1 MNCPATQKLET
12 ATLGGGCFWCLEAVF
27 DDLEGVVDVVSGYSN
42 GHLNNPDYKAVCEG
56 TSGHAE
62 VVKVVFDA
70 NVISFPEI
78 LGVFFSIHDPTTLNR
93 QGNDAG
99 TQYRSGVYFH
109 SAEQERVAHATIAHL
124 NQEQIWDA
132 PIVTEVVAAESF
144 YAAEDY
150 HQEYFKR
157 NPYQGYCMAVV
168 SPKLSKFRKQF
179 SSRLKKS

>member
-1 MNCPATQKLET
+1 MNSPATQKLET

-42 GHLNNPDYKAVCEG
+42 GHVKNPDYKAVCEG